1 MTKMT
6 VRQVRSALP
15 RLEEVVS
22 REGEIVITR
31 RGLAVARVLP
41 MQAVRRAPS
50 HAALRARMPLLSPSA
65 PLIRE
70 DREGRC

>member
-15 RLEEVVS
+15 RIEEVVAH
-22 REGEIVITR
+22 EGEIVITR
-31 RGLAVARVLP
+31 RGRAVARVLP
-41 MQAVRRAPS
+41 IPSLRRAQS
-50 HAALRARMPLLSPSA
+50 HAALRARMPLLAPSA

-70 DREGRC
+70 DRDA